1 MEEMGQILSI
11 AAPVFVVLVMIEWI
25 ISYFKGIK
33 VANSFDTISS
43 LSSGITNILKSV
55 LGIAIVIVSYD
66 FMVTH
71 FAVFE
76 LKAYWWVFVIAFVL
90 DDFAGYWSHRFEH
103 VINIFWNRHIIHH
116 SSEEYNLACALRQD
130 ISAIVGIFFF
140 LYLPMAIVGVPVE
153 VIAIIKP
160 IQLFAQFWYHTRLIN
175 KMGFLERIIVTPS
188 HHRVHH
194 AINDEYIDKNYAQIF
209 IVWDKWFGTF
219 QEELADVP
227 AVFGVKKP
235 VKTWNPIIIN
245 YLHFWQILKDAW
257 HTQNW
262 YDKLRVWFMPTGWR
276 PPDVIKKHPINSIK
290 DVYNFEKY
298 FTEGSLWFKA
308 FCWFQFLVTA
318 TITLFLFNQL
328 ANFSFVYLLLGGLF
342 VVISI
347 AAYTTLMDGHKT
359 ALLAEIF
366 KFVLGLALLITLGT
380 WFNLDQYLPGANYL
394 MLAYLLLSLSF
405 TAYFSLVRNE
415 TITLSKAKTKA
426 PSNNILKPLPHS

>member
-11 AAPVFVVLVMIEWI
+11 AGPVFVVLVMIEWI

-33 VANSFDTISS
+33 IANAFDTISS

-55 LGIAIVIVSYD
+55 LGIAVVIISYD

-90 DDFAGYWSHRFEH
+90 DDFAGYWTHRFEH
-103 VINIFWNRHIIHH
+103 IINIFWNRHIIHH

-153 VIAIIKP
+153 VVAIIKP

-175 KMGFLERIIVTPS
+175 KMGFLEHIIVTPS

-194 AINDEYIDKNYAQIF
+194 AINDEYIDKNFSQIF

-219 QEELADVP
+219 QEELPGVP
-227 AVFGVKKP
+227 PVYGIKKP
-235 VKTWNPIIIN
+235 VRTWNPVIIN
-245 YLHFWQILKDAW
+245 YQHFWRILKDAW
-257 HTQNW
+257 YTQSW
-262 YDKLRVWFMPTGWR
+262 RDKFRVWFMPTGWR
-276 PPDVIKKHPINSIK
+276 PADVKEKIPVSSIK
-290 DVYNFEKY
+290 DVYNFDKY
-298 FTEGSLWFKA
+298 ATEGSLGLKA
-308 FCWFQFLVTA
+308 FCWFQLMITTA
-318 TITLFLFNQL
+318 ITLFLFNQL
-328 ANFSFVYLLLGGLF
+328 ANFNYAYLLLGGLF

-347 AAYTTLMDGHKT
+347 FAYTTLMDGNKM
-359 ALLAEIF
+359 AL
-366 KFVLGLALLITLGT
+366 FVEGLKVTLGIGLLLSLGT
-380 WFNLDQYLPGANYL
+380 WFNLDQFIPGANYL
-394 MLAYLLLSLSF
+394 IISYLILSLGL
-405 TAYFSLVRNE
+405 TAYFSFVRNE
-415 TITLSKAKTKA
+415 TVILSEVKAIN
-426 PSNNILKPLPHS
+426 SQ